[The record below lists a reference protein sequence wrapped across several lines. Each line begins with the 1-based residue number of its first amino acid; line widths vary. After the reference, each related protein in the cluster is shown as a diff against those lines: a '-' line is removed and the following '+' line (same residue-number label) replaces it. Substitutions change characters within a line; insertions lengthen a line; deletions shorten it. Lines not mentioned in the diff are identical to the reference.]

1 MVLIRHCVA
10 ALPTWMFSLRW
21 EQSHVNESMITGVGS
36 ESALSQIVRLVES
49 AQMAKAPVQ
58 KFADRIYKYF
68 VPLVI
73 VISFTTWLAAC
84 LVFGWKI
91 SCLTQVLDT
100 VFYGQL

>member
-1 MVLIRHCVA
+1 
-10 ALPTWMFSLRW
+10 
-21 EQSHVNESMITGVGS
+21 MITGVGS

-68 VPLVI
+68 VPLGWKFSVQVI